1 MKYSCLNL
9 SHLQRFLQFSIAF
22 IWLYTGIISLV
33 FASSQGFPLLQRSG
47 ITIQWQPVLL
57 YGGAVFNLLL
67 GVLVLSNWR
76 TTIIGVIQI
85 LCILIYTIIASLL
98 IPSYWMHPL
107 APLAKN
113 IPIIAAIWATIV
125 LNKVTN
131 VL

>member
-1 MKYSCLNL
+1 MKFSCLNL
-9 SHLQRFLQFSIAF
+9 SHLRRLLQFSIAF

-33 FASSQGFPLLQRSG
+33 FASSQGFPLLPRSG
-47 ITIQWQPVLL
+47 IAIQWQPVLL
-57 YGGAVFNLLL
+57 YGGVAFNLLL
-67 GVLVLSNWR
+67 GVLVVSNWR
-76 TTIIGVIQI
+76 ATMVGVIQI

-98 IPSYWMHPL
+98 IPSYWIHPL

-131 VL
+131 VV